1 MQSKLTP
8 TCGRYPSSPC
18 LPVKIYDQVPQCGI
32 PTCKKPPDSLHPKSP
47 GPHMACPK
55 VGSHGKAKATAGE
68 HRTLVNDNKTI
79 KLPIGIGILCVHLW
93 DKSLTRPANIGNH
106 NRNESFG
113 FSIVFGCLQVSAA
126 AWCLQDLFGC
136 QFGLLRLYTHSCLG
150 RRIRTINIYKR
161 RDVPTAVNGGDDP
174 KCNHESNADQ
184 A

>member
-1 MQSKLTP
+1 
-8 TCGRYPSSPC
+8 
-18 LPVKIYDQVPQCGI
+18 
-32 PTCKKPPDSLHPKSP
+32 
-47 GPHMACPK
+47 
-55 VGSHGKAKATAGE
+55 
-68 HRTLVNDNKTI
+68 VNDNKTI